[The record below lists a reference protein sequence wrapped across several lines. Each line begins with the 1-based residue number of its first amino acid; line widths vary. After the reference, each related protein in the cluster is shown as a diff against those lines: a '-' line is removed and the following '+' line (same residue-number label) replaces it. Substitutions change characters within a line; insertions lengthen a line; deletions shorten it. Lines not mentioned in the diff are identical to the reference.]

1 METAKVDLSDWIEL
15 VLLRIGDKVLGV
27 IAGDLKGVVGVLILD
42 LEFEIMLLNTMTYID
57 FHFVLPSSTISRR
70 QPGCRHIA
78 H

>member
-1 METAKVDLSDWIEL
+1 METDKVDLSDWMEL

-42 LEFEIMLLNTMTYID
+42 LKFEIMLLKTMIYID

-70 QPGCRHIA
+70 HPGCRHIT

>member
-1 METAKVDLSDWIEL
+1 VETAKVDLSDWIEL

>member
-1 METAKVDLSDWIEL
+1 METAKVDLSDWMEL

-27 IAGDLKGVVGVLILD
+27 IAGDLKGVVGVLMLD
-42 LEFEIMLLNTMTYID
+42 LEFEIMLLKTMTYIY

-70 QPGCRHIA
+70 HPGCRHIA

>member
-1 METAKVDLSDWIEL
+1 METAKVDLSDWMEL

-27 IAGDLKGVVGVLILD
+27 IAGDLKGVVGVLMLD
-42 LEFEIMLLNTMTYID
+42 LEFEIMLLKTMTYIE

-70 QPGCRHIA
+70 HSGCRHIA